1 MKRTRRRITNPELSR
16 RALYLSQE
24 TIRNLS
30 SADLAQAAAGVGCDT
45 TSLTTEHTDS
55 NTQVGCANT
64 FNCK

>member
-1 MKRTRRRITNPELSR
+1 
-16 RALYLSQE
+16 
-24 TIRNLS
+24 LS

-55 NTQVGCANT
+55 NTQVGCAKT